1 MFVHKDGEMDMG
13 LVLLLLMNCSFARL
27 SNQMSLKG
35 TKRNDYSF
43 TNLAILC
50 IVNLPIRLML
60 ECISRQ
66 NDMFVDQLC
75 YVFPLATCR
84 FLRGRF

>member
-1 MFVHKDGEMDMG
+1 MHKDGEMDMG
-13 LVLLLLMNCSFARL
+13 FVLLLLMNCSFARL

-43 TNLAILC
+43 TNLVILC
-50 IVNLPIRLML
+50 IVNLSIRLML

-66 NDMFVDQLC
+66 NDLFVDQL
-75 YVFPLATCR
+75 
-84 FLRGRF
+84 

>member
-1 MFVHKDGEMDMG
+1 MDMG
-13 LVLLLLMNCSFARL
+13 LVLLLLMNCFARL

-43 TNLAILC
+43 TNLVILC

-66 NDMFVDQLC
+66 NDMFVDQL
-75 YVFPLATCR
+75 
-84 FLRGRF
+84 